1 MMVTEFIYMCHGKMF
16 DSDTG
21 KPFHIILKY
30 SNNYDGYCTVE
41 DVVIQIRDTHTTCI
55 KLHPGC
61 TLLYII
67 DYSEN
72 HHKIATNSLNARKLK
87 PKNGGRNTPLIHNG
101 YYKHTDG
108 AIVVHVMQTKYGVHK
123 VLCAI
128 LSE

>member
-1 MMVTEFIYMCHGKMF
+1 MNEYQRFFQLGNAEQALKPKCAGRDMMVTEFIYMCHGKMF

-61 TLLYII
+61 TFLYII
-67 DYSEN
+67 DYS
-72 HHKIATNSLNARKLK
+72 
-87 PKNGGRNTPLIHNG
+87 
-101 YYKHTDG
+101 
-108 AIVVHVMQTKYGVHK
+108 
-123 VLCAI
+123 
-128 LSE
+128 